1 MDPASR
7 KHLRTYVR
15 RHCDVVWCLS
25 ADGIPMRGFVSAYQ
39 EEFHEICEIHAIHEI
54 LEIREIHEIHA
65 IQDPRLVC
73 ACQDEIYEIHEIQ
86 NPWGP

>member
-1 MDPASR
+1 
-7 KHLRTYVR
+7 
-15 RHCDVVWCLS
+15 
-25 ADGIPMRGFVSAYQ
+25 MRGFVSAYQ
-39 EEFHEICEIHAIHEI
+39 EEFHEICEIHAI